1 MKEVFSAVCDMAMQA
16 CNLSLCFSAVPT
28 PFFLSGQLSLKYRKF
43 FLLPLKGVER
53 FKDFTVGERRK
64 ILDSHVNPY
73 LGRSW
78 SRRLVLI
85 FRLDAD
91 VPFIAAANDGD
102 VFYRTDDIL
111 TFPISYPPD
120 FWQLNLLF
128 DLIEFN
134 SLRKTNRVM
143 PELLLV
149 FREIRPFF
157 GKIGVSPI
165 KIL

>member
-1 MKEVFSAVCDMAMQA
+1 MAMQA

-64 ILDSHVNPY
+64 MLDSHVNPY

-102 VFYRTDDIL
+102 VFYRADDVL
-111 TFPISYPPD
+111 AFPISYPPD
-120 FWQLNLLF
+120 FWQPNLLF

-149 FREIRPFF
+149 FRKIRPFF
-157 GKIGVSPI
+157 EEIGISPI

>member
-1 MKEVFSAVCDMAMQA
+1 MAMQA

-64 ILDSHVNPY
+64 MLDSHVNPY

-102 VFYRTDDIL
+102 VFYRADDVL
-111 TFPISYPPD
+111 AFPIPYPTD
-120 FWQLNLLF
+120 FWQPNLMF
-128 DLIEFN
+128 GFIKFN
-134 SLRKTNRVM
+134 SLEKSNGVM
-143 PELLLV
+143 SKLFPV
-149 FREIRPFF
+149 FREVRTFF
-157 GKIGVSPI
+157 EEIGVSPI
-165 KIL
+165 KIF

>member
-1 MKEVFSAVCDMAMQA
+1 MQA

-64 ILDSHVNPY
+64 MLDSHVNPY

-102 VFYRTDDIL
+102 VFYRADDVL
-111 TFPISYPPD
+111 AFPIPYPTD
-120 FWQLNLLF
+120 FNDMEPLCSQR
-128 DLIEFN
+128 D
-134 SLRKTNRVM
+134 
-143 PELLLV
+143 
-149 FREIRPFF
+149 
-157 GKIGVSPI
+157 
-165 KIL
+165 